1 MEKGIIEST
10 RENSQNILSKIREQL
25 RERFPLENE
34 KYKNICVYACGSL
47 GRLEMSENSD
57 LDLFFVSLHNCGE
70 DPMCQNLNK
79 YKFFSKL
86 YDINCAME
94 FPEPSKCGEYWEFI
108 NKDDFLDIGSR
119 KEDFNNSFTAR
130 LLFLLESKPI
140 YNEEAFD
147 WLLKETV
154 SKYFTDYADHRDE
167 FYPLFLINDILR
179 YWYTLTLNYE
189 YRRDDADDVHKKNW
203 KRLKLKYARL
213 LTCFSMIAC
222 LYRRNITS
230 EYVVECIKMT
240 PLERLDKVASKN
252 TELRGIVESIKK
264 EYEWF
269 LNLRQTRDNGFD
281 EKEKREEAF
290 RHADKFHEL
299 VLHQLLNQVSQA
311 NPQLRKR
318 MDLF

>member
-1 MEKGIIEST
+1 M
-10 RENSQNILSKIREQL
+10 
-25 RERFPLENE
+25 
-34 KYKNICVYACGSL
+34 
-47 GRLEMSENSD
+47 
-57 LDLFFVSLHNCGE
+57 
-70 DPMCQNLNK
+70 
-79 YKFFSKL
+79 
-86 YDINCAME
+86 
-94 FPEPSKCGEYWEFI
+94 
-108 NKDDFLDIGSR
+108 KD
-119 KEDFNNSFTAR
+119 
-130 LLFLLESKPI
+130 
-140 YNEEAFD
+140 
-147 WLLKETV
+147 TV